1 MASTILD
8 YGRAP
13 WPVRPDLLAAHQRAW
28 QRLAAPGTWLSGQQ
42 RVAVAAEVRAA
53 SACAHCQR
61 IADALSPVGV
71 TNGKHGV
78 VTELPDIWIDVIHRV
93 RNDAARLTDAWY
105 EALIEDGLRAQ
116 EYVEIVGVL
125 ATVVAI
131 DSFCDALGLARHALP
146 RPMPGEPPRIFPM
159 NASAG
164 LGRVP
169 TVAPEDVTEAE
180 ADLYEGL
187 SGANIHRALSF
198 VPAEVSGFFDIDAV
212 MYLPDR
218 QLRDFALEPR
228 AISHAQIEFV
238 AARVSALNGCFY

>member
-1 MASTILD
+1 MTSTTLD
-8 YGRAP
+8 YARAP
-13 WPVRPDLLAAHQRAW
+13 WPVRADLSAAHTRAW
-28 QRLAAPGTWLSGQQ
+28 QRLAAPGTWLTGRQ

-53 SACAHCQR
+53 AACAHCQR
-61 IADALSPVGV
+61 IADALSPFTV
-71 TNGKHGV
+71 NDGKHAV
-78 VTELPDIWIDVIHRV
+78 VTDLPDTWIDVIHRV

-105 EALIEDGLRAQ
+105 EALVGEGLRAQ

-146 RPMPGEPPRIFPM
+146 QPMPGEPPRVFPA
-159 NASAG
+159 NVRAG

-169 TVAPEDVTEAE
+169 TLAPEDVTEAE

-187 SGANIHRALSF
+187 SGANIHRALSL
-198 VPAEVSGFFDIDAV
+198 VPAEVWGFFDIDSV
-212 MYLPDR
+212 MYLPDS